1 MNREKTFSSISY
13 YRNHASRRSEALMR
27 KHPIYTNI
35 EEIKE
40 AEKELDKL
48 LNLEEIWQ
56 IQRAKNVWLT
66 EDDCN
71 TKYFHLH
78 PKKGY

>member
-1 MNREKTFSSISY
+1 MPLRDWKN
-13 YRNHASRRSEALMR
+13 
-27 KHPIYTNI
+27 PIYTNI

-66 EDDCN
+66 KGDCN
-71 TKYFHLH
+71 TKYFHLKATLRKAINH
-78 PKKGY
+78 IFKI